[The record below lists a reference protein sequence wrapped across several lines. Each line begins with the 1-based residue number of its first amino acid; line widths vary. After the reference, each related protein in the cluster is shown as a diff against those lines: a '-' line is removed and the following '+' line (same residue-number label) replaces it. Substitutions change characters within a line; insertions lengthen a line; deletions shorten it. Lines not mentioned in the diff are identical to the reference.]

1 MSAPPA
7 KQWGTTPAISQSFPT
22 ESELAS
28 NDALIAELKRQNNFE
43 GVEETEKRSVNY
55 GLNYVGGLIICVQ
68 EANATADSEDRRGIC
83 QACQQKQKSSSIFN
97 RYRGRQDF
105 HIWELP
111 TWCLWTWSVHTL
123 ICPFSIH

>member
-43 GVEETEKRSVNY
+43 GVEETEKRSVSY
-55 GLNYVGGLIICVQ
+55 GLAYEDGLTDCVQ
-68 EANATADSEDRRGIC
+68 EANATIDPEGRRGIC
-83 QACQQKQKSSSIFN
+83 QACQQK
-97 RYRGRQDF
+97 
-105 HIWELP
+105 
-111 TWCLWTWSVHTL
+111 
-123 ICPFSIH
+123 

>member
-43 GVEETEKRSVNY
+43 GVEETEKRSV
-55 GLNYVGGLIICVQ
+55 C
-68 EANATADSEDRRGIC
+68 
-83 QACQQKQKSSSIFN
+83 
-97 RYRGRQDF
+97 
-105 HIWELP
+105 
-111 TWCLWTWSVHTL
+111 
-123 ICPFSIH
+123 

>member
-43 GVEETEKRSVNY
+43 GVEETEKRSVIY
-55 GLNYVGGLIICVQ
+55 GLNYEGGLTDYVQ
-68 EANATADSEDRRGIC
+68 EANVTADPEGRCGIR
-83 QACQQKQKSSSIFN
+83 QACQQK
-97 RYRGRQDF
+97 
-105 HIWELP
+105 
-111 TWCLWTWSVHTL
+111 
-123 ICPFSIH
+123 

>member
-43 GVEETEKRSVNY
+43 GVEETEKRSVSY
-55 GLNYVGGLIICVQ
+55 RLNYDGELTDCVQ
-68 EANATADSEDRRGIC
+68 ETNATANPEGRRGIC
-83 QACQQKQKSSSIFN
+83 
-97 RYRGRQDF
+97 
-105 HIWELP
+105 
-111 TWCLWTWSVHTL
+111 
-123 ICPFSIH
+123 

>member
-43 GVEETEKRSVNY
+43 GVEETEKRSVRY
-55 GLNYVGGLIICVQ
+55 ILTYDGVLTHCIQ
-68 EANATADSEDRRGIC
+68 EANVAADSEGRRGIC
-83 QACQQKQKSSSIFN
+83 QACQQK
-97 RYRGRQDF
+97 
-105 HIWELP
+105 
-111 TWCLWTWSVHTL
+111 
-123 ICPFSIH
+123 